1 MQQKLIITIALLVT
15 TALLV
20 ACGQSAPAAETA
32 APVAEQATPAASEE
46 GAAEEEAAEAAVTS
60 EDTTAESSE
69 AATSK
74 SATDESTAAD
84 GDLAALKTAALAT
97 YADIVYAG
105 YEDAHALTATLQE
118 ALEAFVANPSAETQQ
133 AAKDAWLAAR
143 EVYGQTEAF
152 RFYGGPIDDEDGPE
166 GLINAWPLDE
176 AYIDYVED
184 APEAGIINNTE
195 DYPELSKEL
204 IASLNEAGAEENI
217 SAGYHAIEFL
227 LWGQDFS
234 EDGAGQRSF
243 TDYVVDGEVAN
254 ADRRGQYLLLV
265 GEQLV
270 ENLAEVKDA
279 WDPAGADNYRSE
291 FLAME
296 PDAALQNIFTSLG
309 VLSKSELAGERMF
322 TALDNQ
328 DQEDEHSCFSDNT
341 HRDIIANNQGIINVY
356 TGSYTRPDGTVV
368 AGTAVADV
376 VATVDAEL
384 NDRMLGLL
392 EQSSAATQAIH
403 VPFDQAIVLPEARNQ
418 VLETVF
424 ALQDQGDLVAQV
436 ASTLGLTINT
446 ALPE

>member
-1 MQQKLIITIALLVT
+1 
-15 TALLV
+15 
-20 ACGQSAPAAETA
+20 AET
-32 APVAEQATPAASEE
+32 
-46 GAAEEEAAEAAVTS
+46 
-60 EDTTAESSE
+60 
-69 AATSK
+69 
-74 SATDESTAAD
+74 
-84 GDLAALKTAALAT
+84 
-97 YADIVYAG
+97 
-105 YEDAHALTATLQE
+105 HR
-118 ALEAFVANPSAETQQ
+118 
-133 AAKDAWLAAR
+133 AAKEAWLAAR

-176 AYIDYVED
+176 VYIDYVAD
-184 APEAGIINNTE
+184 APDAGIINNTE
-195 DYPELSKEL
+195 EYPELTKEL
-204 IASLNEAGAEENI
+204 IVSLNEVGAEENI
-217 SAGYHAIEFL
+217 SAGFHAIEFL
-227 LWGQDFS
+227 LWGQDFY
-234 EDGAGQRSF
+234 EDGPGQRSY
-243 TDYVVDGEVAN
+243 TDYVAGGDVPN

-270 ENLAEVKDA
+270 ENLAEVKAA
-279 WDPAGADNYRSE
+279 WDPTMTDSYRTE
-291 FLAME
+291 FLAMA

-341 HRDIIANNQGIINVY
+341 HRDIITNNQGIINVY

-368 AGTAVADV
+368 NGTAVADV

-384 NDRMLGLL
+384 NERLLGLL
-392 EQSSAATQAIH
+392 EQSAAATHAIH
-403 VPFDQAIVLPEARNQ
+403 VPFDQAIVLPDARDQ

-424 ALQDQGDLVAQV
+424 ALQDQGDLIAQV